1 LKSDIAATRRRE
13 SKLWALIL
21 IEIAVCFAVMFAALA
36 AGWSGRDYIKFFLL
50 FPIYQAGSG
59 FGLKGGI
66 STGIIVTVLYLL
78 YAPVEPFHVNSAVG
92 VLVIIPMLVFLNL
105 LGVFSGWA
113 VGRGRKAN
121 KDAET
126 ASEAMLTIGG
136 STTERDVMM
145 RLAEQTVRLTGAEA
159 AAVVLNPSDDSEV
172 SSIPPVIYHVETG
185 FADLPTFDETH
196 PLMRCASENKLFSC
210 STADADERFIQSG
223 DTGIKSM
230 LAAPM
235 RSKNGVTGAVALMNK
250 SDGAD
255 FDDEDAAFIQLAADA
270 AAAVVANIGQERRRQ
285 EELAREKRSKELFSR
300 FVSSSVAEHV
310 LSNPDLL
317 KSRRQLITILITDIR
332 DFTTISERISPQ
344 ELVRR
349 LNEYFTVIVDV
360 VFNRNGAIDKYI
372 GDCVVAYWGAPAPDE
387 RHAEN
392 AALAALD
399 ILAAVE
405 DLNAKWA
412 SEGKETFRT
421 GVGVHTAEALV
432 GNVGDNRKTMFT
444 IIGEE
449 VDKAMRTE
457 SLTKR
462 HGAKLLVTRQTA
474 DLISDKF
481 DIEIIDKTVAASDD
495 ELFVIKGMRI

>member
-1 LKSDIAATRRRE
+1 LNSEIAATRRKER
-13 SKLWALIL
+13 KLWVLIL
-21 IEIAVCFAVMFAALA
+21 VEIAVCFAAMFAALA
-36 AGWSGRDYIKFFLL
+36 IGWSGRDYIKFFLL
-50 FPIYQAGSG
+50 FPIYQAGSA

-66 STGIIVTVLYLL
+66 SAGIIVTVLYLL

-92 VLVIIPMLVFLNL
+92 VLCIIPMLIFLNL

-145 RLAEQTVRLTGAEA
+145 RLVEQTVRLTGAEA
-159 AAVVLNPSDDSEV
+159 AAVVLNPSPDSDV
-172 SSIPPVIYHVETG
+172 SSVPTVFYSIESG
-185 FADLPTFDETH
+185 FADLPALDETH
-196 PLMRCASENKLFSC
+196 PLMRCVSENKLFSC
-210 STADADERFIQSG
+210 SSADADERLIPLGDSG
-223 DTGIKSM
+223 VKSM

-235 RSKNGVTGAVALMNK
+235 RSKNGVTGAVALINK
-250 SDGAD
+250 NDGMD
-255 FDDEDAAFIQLAADA
+255 FDEEDVSLIQLAADA

-300 FVSSSVAEHV
+300 FVSSSVADHV

-317 KSRRQLITILITDIR
+317 KSRRQLISILITDIR

-344 ELVRR
+344 ELVRS

-360 VFNRNGAIDKYI
+360 VFKRNGTIDKYI

-387 RHAEN
+387 QHAEN
-392 AALAALD
+392 AAHAALD
-399 ILAAVE
+399 ILAAV
-405 DLNAKWA
+405 DVLNARWA
-412 SEGKETFRT
+412 SEGRETFRT

-462 HGAKLLVTRQTA
+462 HGAKLLVSRQTA
-474 DLISDKF
+474 DLISNKF
-481 DIEIIDKTVAASDD
+481 AIQRIDDDAARDD
-495 ELFVIKGMRI
+495 ELFTIKGLI